1 MVSWASY
8 LAHDFHEVVA
18 FFSEIIFGV
27 FPYSL
32 SIFLFL
38 FPAFMMVYGLVR
50 YFHDLFGR

>member
-27 FPYSL
+27 FPYSI